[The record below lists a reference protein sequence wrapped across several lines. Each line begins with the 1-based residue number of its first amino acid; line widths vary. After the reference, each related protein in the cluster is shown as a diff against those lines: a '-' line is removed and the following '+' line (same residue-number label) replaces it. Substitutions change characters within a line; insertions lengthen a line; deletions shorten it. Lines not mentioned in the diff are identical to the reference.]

1 MRSTSRTRE
10 KVKIQPPMTPMIDI
24 IFQLL
29 IFFLLTPTFQSHE
42 GYLTT
47 NLPRD
52 QGPNPRPPLENMERI
67 KIELLDEGNEGEG
80 VSIILNDTQSLG
92 DNFKG
97 LRSALEGYRARPS
110 AESPRPHLADDGG
123 ATQVRRAGVRRGGD
137 GTVHEHPFRRA
148 AIVRRRNILRQVQ
161 K

>member
-10 KVKIQPPMTPMIDI
+10 KVKLQPPMTPMIDC

-29 IFFLLTPTFQSHE
+29 LFFMLMPSSAGRE

-47 NLPRD
+47 NLPKD
-52 QGPNPRPPLENMERI
+52 QGPNPTTQTNMERL

-92 DNFKG
+92 DNFES
-97 LRSALEGYRARPS
+97 LRAALEGYRAQGLQPTHPILI
-110 AESPRPHLADDGG
+110 SPTMA
-123 ATQVRRAGVRRGGD
+123 VRHKFVVRAFD
-137 GTVHEHPFRRA
+137 A
-148 AIVRRRNILRQVQ
+148 AVTARFTSIHFAVPR
-161 K
+161 

>member
-1 MRSTSRTRE
+1 MRSPSRTRE

-29 IFFLLTPTFQSHE
+29 IFFLLTPSFQSHE

-47 NLPRD
+47 NLPKD
-52 QGPNPRPPLENMERI
+52 QGPNPKTQENMERI

-97 LRSALEGYRARPS
+97 LRSALEGYRAQGLQPS
-110 AESPRPHLADDGG
+110 HPVLISPTMA
-123 ATQVRRAGVRRGGD
+123 VRHKFVVRAFD
-137 GTVHEHPFRRA
+137 A
-148 AIVRRRNILRQVQ
+148 AVMARFTRIHFAVPR
-161 K
+161 

>member
-10 KVKIQPPMTPMIDI
+10 KVKIQPPMTPMIDC

-29 IFFLLTPTFQSHE
+29 IFFMLMPTFQSRE

-52 QGPNPRPPLENMERI
+52 QGPNPIPKQEILERI

-80 VSIILNDTQSLG
+80 VSIVLNDTQSLG
-92 DNFKG
+92 DNFEG
-97 LRSALEGYRARPS
+97 LRAALEGYRAQGLQPTHPVLI
-110 AESPRPHLADDGG
+110 SPTMA
-123 ATQVRRAGVRRGGD
+123 VRHKFVVRAFD
-137 GTVHEHPFRRA
+137 A
-148 AIVRRRNILRQVQ
+148 AVTARFTSIHFAVPR
-161 K
+161 